1 VIRLKA
7 RELVNQAAIRGWDQ
21 RRMARA
27 CGVSEATISRALS
40 GHAIRRVTLLRLV
53 RALEDA
59 PPIPQLQKLVEDAG
73 WDNDRPDA

>member
-1 VIRLKA
+1 
-7 RELVNQAAIRGWDQ
+7 
-21 RRMARA
+21 
-27 CGVSEATISRALS
+27 LS

-73 WDNDRPDA
+73 WDNERPEGRC